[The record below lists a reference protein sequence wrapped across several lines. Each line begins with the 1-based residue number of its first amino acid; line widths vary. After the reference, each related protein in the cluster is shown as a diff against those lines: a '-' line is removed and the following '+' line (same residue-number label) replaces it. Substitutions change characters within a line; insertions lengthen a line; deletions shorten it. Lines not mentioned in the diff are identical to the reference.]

1 MRTEDP
7 VSTVHPEVN
16 PTPGRQPGGAARRRD
31 DAVRRDSASGAHG
44 TDAPRT
50 EARVEP
56 EEHTPEEAG
65 YGYGV

>member
-16 PTPGRQPGGAARRRD
+16 PTPAARPDAASGRRD
-31 DAVRRDSASGAHG
+31 DAVRRDSACGANG
-44 TDAPRT
+44 ADARRT
-50 EARVEP
+50 EARAEP
-56 EEHTPEEAG
+56 DEHTPEEAG